1 MLQSQIKADK
11 IVKEQFLSNSNS
23 TSVTQSASQHVHPG
37 SSQDNWNWQTIG
49 EEDSCY
55 TTSLYNMQYF

>member
-23 TSVTQSASQHVHPG
+23 TSVAQSESQHVHPG
-37 SSQDNWNWQTIG
+37 SSQDN
-49 EEDSCY
+49 
-55 TTSLYNMQYF
+55 